1 MKLRNLNNL
10 LLAVVAAAPMMAS
23 AFDIGEQGITVA
35 DAKLYSQ
42 IGYDSTGRYEYL
54 NGRAQDSLV
63 EVSGKSAAKNVIKQS
78 GKHVEKQVTGK
89 QKTAKKKESW
99 GAIAGREARLER
111 ERLERTG
118 EEFDWRKYM

>member
-54 NGRAQDSLV
+54 NGRAQDSFV
-63 EVSGKSAAKNVIKQS
+63 EVSGKGAAKNVVKQS

>member
-63 EVSGKSAAKNVIKQS
+63 EVSGKGAAKNVVKQS
-78 GKHVEKQVTGK
+78 GKHVEKHVTGK

>member
-63 EVSGKSAAKNVIKQS
+63 EVSGKGAAKNVVKQS

>member
-63 EVSGKSAAKNVIKQS
+63 EVSGKGAAKNVVKQS
-78 GKHVEKQVTGK
+78 GKHVAKQVTGK

>member
-42 IGYDSTGRYEYL
+42 IGYDSTERYEYL
-54 NGRAQDSLV
+54 NGRAQDSFV
-63 EVSGKSAAKNVIKQS
+63 EVSGKGAAKNVVKQS

>member
-1 MKLRNLNNL
+1 MEAKTAENLCL
-10 LLAVVAAAPMMAS
+10 GFS
-23 AFDIGEQGITVA
+23 CRRKGFF
-35 DAKLYSQ
+35 AKVS
-42 IGYDSTGRYEYL
+42 GYDSTGRYEYL
-54 NGRAQDSLV
+54 NGRAQESLV
-63 EVSGKSAAKNVIKQS
+63 EVSGKGVARNGVRQS
-78 GKHVEKQVTGK
+78 GKRVEKQVTGK

>member
-54 NGRAQDSLV
+54 NGRAQDSFV
-63 EVSGKSAAKNVIKQS
+63 EVSGKSATKNVVKQS

-89 QKTAKKKESW
+89 HKTAKKKESW